1 MTVFICI
8 ICRSSKSYYT
18 PINKNEIHLNFIP
31 NFLYGVQFICEAI
44 ELDKVGHSV
53 VNLYFRN
60 KTILYLMIK
69 TP

>member
-1 MTVFICI
+1 MHNMLWLKIA
-8 ICRSSKSYYT
+8 

-31 NFLYGVQFICEAI
+31 NFPDGVQFICEAI

-53 VNLYFRN
+53 VNFYFRN

-69 TP
+69 PP

>member
-1 MTVFICI
+1 MTIFTCI
-8 ICRSSKSYYT
+8 ICRGLKSYYYI
-18 PINKNEIHLNFIP
+18 PINKIEIHLNFIP
-31 NFLYGVQFICEAI
+31 KFGVQFICEAI